1 MTHAPD
7 TARFTD
13 APFADVDSVLAA
25 ASGPAALAELAG
37 EDAVVA
43 MFRSQLPARRP
54 RRFLARKA
62 GIAAIGTI
70 GVLSLGGAA
79 AAATGSLP
87 DAAQDT
93 ARSALTKV
101 GVDIPAGKATAPGQ
115 VKKGTGDTSATGKGQ
130 ADKTAKPAKP
140 ATPVEPAKDSSTAG
154 NGKGET
160 ISSIA
165 HDPALSGAEKGAAV
179 SAAASDGKSHAGR
192 TQPAGGP
199 PSSVP
204 AGPPASSPSDT
215 APGKTTSATAGPRG
229 ATAPGSSGSR
239 P

>member
-13 APFADVDSVLAA
+13 APFDDVDDVLAA
-25 ASGPAALAELAG
+25 ASGPAARAELAG
-37 EDAVVA
+37 EGAAVA
-43 MFRSQLPARRP
+43 MFRSQLPAARP
-54 RRFLARKA
+54 RRLLARKV

-130 ADKTAKPAKP
+130 ANKPAKP
-140 ATPVEPAKDSSTAG
+140 AKTAKPAKDSSTAS

-165 HDPALSGAEKGAAV
+165 QDPALSGAEKGAAV
-179 SAAASDGKSHAGR
+179 SAAASDGKSHAGEN
-192 TQPAGGP
+192 QPAGP

-204 AGPPASSPSDT
+204 AGPPTSSPSDT

-229 ATAPGSSGSR
+229 DTAPGSSGSR

>member
-1 MTHAPD
+1 MTHASD
-7 TARFTD
+7 TTRFTN
-13 APFADVDSVLAA
+13 APFADVDDVLEAA
-25 ASGPAALAELAG
+25 AGPAGPAELAG
-37 EDAVVA
+37 EGAAVA
-43 MFRSQLPARRP
+43 MFRSELPGRRP

-79 AAATGSLP
+79 AATGSLP

-101 GVDIPAGKATAPGQ
+101 GVEIPAGKATAPGQ
-115 VKKGTGDTSATGKGQ
+115 VKKGTDSTSATGKGQ
-130 ADKTAKPAKP
+130 ADKPAKPAKP
-140 ATPVEPAKDSSTAG
+140 ATPAKGSSTG
-154 NGKGET
+154 SNGQGET

-165 HDPALSGAEKGAAV
+165 KDPALSGAEKGAAV
-179 SAAASDGKSHAGR
+179 SAAASDGKSQAGQN
-192 TQPAGGP
+192 QPAGGP

-215 APGKTTSATAGPRG
+215 APGKTTAATAGPRG
-229 ATAPGSSGSR
+229 ATAPGNSGSR